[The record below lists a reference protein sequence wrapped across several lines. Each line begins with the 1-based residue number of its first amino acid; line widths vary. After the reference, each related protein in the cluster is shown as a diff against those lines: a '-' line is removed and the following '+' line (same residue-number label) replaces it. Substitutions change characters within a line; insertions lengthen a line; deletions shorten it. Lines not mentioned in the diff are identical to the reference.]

1 MREDIELI
9 KKFEK
14 YYDKKILQPFVAALT
29 NLIENTDFRNYTIP
43 KKFKSKLNTL
53 VKQWALD
60 FEKGLEE
67 IFDEVEEKVYHAWFR
82 ELSNQLENQF
92 KYKKTEYLVD
102 KQKKRIL
109 KKTFDRWVVHVSFA
123 KRATFNIW
131 KHYEI
136 DGLKLSDRI
145 WKHAKEAAKQIEKQV
160 MLSLQ
165 TGMSAN
171 RLRDQLLATAEQ
183 QPIKIPEYLQKQ
195 LKDAT
200 PEQIAKK
207 VSEYIKK
214 KQEFNAKRVAR
225 TEIQRAWRITYVEQS
240 KKLPF
245 VKGIKWNLSG
255 SHNIE
260 DICDELANTD
270 VGLGPGVYPPN
281 AVPFNGQPAHPQCMC
296 NLTTVLDE
304 LEVD

>member
-29 NLIENTDFRNYTIP
+29 NLIESTGFRNYTIP

-53 VKQWALD
+53 VKRWALD

-67 IFDEVEEKVYHAWFR
+67 IFDEVEAKVYREWFK
-82 ELSNQLENQF
+82 ELASQLPRRF
-92 KYKKTEYLVD
+92 RYKRTEYVVD
-102 KQKKRIL
+102 KQKMRIL
-109 KKTFDRWVVHVSFA
+109 KRTFDRWIVHVSLV
-123 KRATFNIW
+123 KRATFDIW

-136 DGLKLSDRI
+136 DGLKLSERI
-145 WKHAKEAAKQIEKQV
+145 WKHARETAKQIEKQV
-160 MLSLQ
+160 TLALQ
-165 TGMSAN
+165 TGMSAK
-171 RLRDQLLATAEQ
+171 RLRDQILATTEQ
-183 QPIKIPEYLQKQ
+183 QPVTIPKYLQKQ
-195 LKDAT
+195 LRDAT

-207 VSEYIKK
+207 VAKYIEK
-214 KQEFNAKRVAR
+214 KQKYNAMRVAR

-255 SHNIE
+255 SHNIN
-260 DICDELANTD
+260 DICDELATAD

-281 AVPFNGQPAHPQCMC
+281 AVPFNGQPAHPQCIC

-304 LEVD
+304 LEVV

>member
-1 MREDIELI
+1 MRADLELI
-9 KKFEK
+9 KKFEE
-14 YYDKKILQPFVAALT
+14 YYDKKILEPFIAALI
-29 NLIENTDFRNYTIP
+29 NLIESTGFRNYTIP
-43 KKFKSKLNTL
+43 KQFKRKLDIL
-53 VKQWALD
+53 VRRWAMD

-67 IFDEVEEKVYHAWFR
+67 IFDEVEAKVYREWFK
-82 ELSNQLENQF
+82 ELASQLPRRF
-92 KYKKTEYLVD
+92 RYKRTEYVVD
-102 KQKKRIL
+102 KQKMRIL
-109 KKTFDRWVVHVSFA
+109 KRTFDRWIVHVSLV
-123 KRATFNIW
+123 KRATFDIW

-136 DGLKLSDRI
+136 DGLKLSERI
-145 WKHAKEAAKQIEKQV
+145 WKHARETAKQIEKQV

-171 RLRDQLLATAEQ
+171 RLRDQILATAEQ
-183 QPIKIPEYLQKQ
+183 QPITIPKYLQKQ

-207 VSEYIKK
+207 VAKYIKK

-255 SHNIE
+255 SHNIN
-260 DICDELANTD
+260 DICDELATAD

-281 AVPFNGQPAHPQCMC
+281 AVPMGGQPAHPQCMC
-296 NLTTVLDE
+296 YLTTVLDE
-304 LEVD
+304 VEVI

>member
-1 MREDIELI
+1 MRADLELI
-9 KKFEK
+9 KKFEE
-14 YYDKKILQPFVAALT
+14 YYDKKILEPFIAALI
-29 NLIENTDFRNYTIP
+29 NLIESTGFRNYTIP
-43 KKFKSKLNTL
+43 KQFKRKLDIL
-53 VKQWALD
+53 VRRWAMD

-67 IFDEVEEKVYHAWFR
+67 IFDEVEAKVYREWFK
-82 ELSNQLENQF
+82 ELASQLPRRF
-92 KYKKTEYLVD
+92 RYKRTEYVVD
-102 KQKKRIL
+102 KQKMRIL
-109 KKTFDRWVVHVSFA
+109 KRTFDRWIVHVSLV
-123 KRATFNIW
+123 KRATFDIW

-136 DGLKLSDRI
+136 DGLKLSERI
-145 WKHAKEAAKQIEKQV
+145 WKHARETAKQIEKQV

-171 RLRDQLLATAEQ
+171 RLRDQILATAEQ
-183 QPIKIPEYLQKQ
+183 QPITIPKYLQKQ

-207 VSEYIKK
+207 VAKYIKK

-255 SHNIE
+255 SHNIN
-260 DICDELANTD
+260 DICDELATAD

-304 LEVD
+304 LEVV